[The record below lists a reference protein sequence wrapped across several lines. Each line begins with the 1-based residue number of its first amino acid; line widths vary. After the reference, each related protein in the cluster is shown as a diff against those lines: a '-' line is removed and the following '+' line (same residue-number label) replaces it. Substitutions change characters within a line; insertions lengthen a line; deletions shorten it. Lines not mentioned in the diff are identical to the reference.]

1 MDTVKLCKLRL
12 SKQNEVEEITKISI
26 EAFHSDILVGLD
38 PNDGPPDYDSLEW
51 HEKMQIEGHLY
62 SFVNENGKIIGG
74 AVLFASEEML
84 YIGRIFIS
92 PEYQRQGYG
101 IKMMAEIENLFSAS
115 KLFKLD
121 TPANNIRTNSFY
133 QKLGYVQSGI
143 DEDCAVYIKRLH
155 Q

>member
-1 MDTVKLCKLRL
+1 METEKSCILRL
-12 SKQNEVEEITKISI
+12 SRPEEVEMITRISVK
-26 EAFHSDILVGLD
+26 AFHSDSLLGLD

-51 HEKMQIEGHLY
+51 HKKMQKENRLY
-62 SFVNENGKIIGG
+62 SFLNESGKIVGG
-74 AVLFASEEML
+74 AVLFASEEAL

-101 IKMMAEIENLFSAS
+101 IKMMTEIEKMFPSV

-133 QKLGYVQSGI
+133 QKLGYIQSGI
-143 DEDCAVYIKRLH
+143 DDDCVVYIKKIH
-155 Q
+155 